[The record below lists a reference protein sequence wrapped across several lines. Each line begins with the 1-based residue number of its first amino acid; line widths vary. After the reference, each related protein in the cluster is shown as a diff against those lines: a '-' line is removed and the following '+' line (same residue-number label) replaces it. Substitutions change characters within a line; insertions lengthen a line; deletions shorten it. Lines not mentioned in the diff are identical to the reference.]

1 MPLSRTFTINPK
13 GQIQKASTAVQSST
27 WSSLSAINDLVD
39 EMFPGLLQH
48 ASSSINRGMQS
59 VYSSFHDTLEFA
71 ASLGAIQ
78 QDVVAAVLAAEQQR
92 RRSSSS
98 TGGGSGGGA
107 GSNAA
112 LTAVA
117 EGDVQQQQ
125 QQQAGRTGEPVS
137 QSAANTPTAA
147 AAMVTAAAADDG
159 AALGGRAGGVEGL
172 LLENVGPAREEY
184 NDLHYWRPA
193 LYVDIDEELAA
204 VSARPTAQAAS

>member
-107 GSNAA
+107 GSNTA

-117 EGDVQQQQ
+117 KGDVQQ

>member
-1 MPLSRTFTINPK
+1 VPLSRTFTINPK

-48 ASSSINRGMQS
+48 ASSSINRGLQS

-112 LTAVA
+112 LTVVA
-117 EGDVQQQQ
+117 EGDVQQQE
-125 QQQAGRTGEPVS
+125 AGRTGEPGL
-137 QSAANTPTAA
+137 QSAANTPTAVAAMA
-147 AAMVTAAAADDG
+147 AAAVADDG
-159 AALGGRAGGVEGL
+159 AAMGGRAGGVEGL

-184 NDLHYWRPA
+184 NDLHFWRPS

>member
-92 RRSSSS
+92 RRSSS

-112 LTAVA
+112 LAAVA
-117 EGDVQQQQ
+117 EGDVQQQ

-204 VSARPTAQAAS
+204 VTARPTAQAAS